1 MFITRPVIAS
11 LATITTLTLI
21 STQLQAQTT
30 CPSTLDQAQFMSSQ
44 GDWSDDVQFVLIELS
59 VSNELSWSVVFS
71 QNGVS
76 VDDDE
81 TLSAWV
87 PPEEGE
93 NPYDNPIYDLNAV
106 QGALVFKTS
115 PAGETIGPGEPVSW
129 HAAFDV
135 SGAPADY
142 QRSLVLRPEGA
153 VGTPPDCNGDPIC
166 SGVNQFPYTLIDA
179 DISCTTGEPI
189 FVAIT
194 SWEAESETITLSIE
208 ALDEGSSLITAYD
221 AECTDGDGNTHSGTS
236 PTGSVRVEGLT
247 DDVDYT
253 CTATATNDTGPS
265 LASDAT
271 RSITPGTPAGLP
283 IWLLHE
289 ATSP

>member
-1 MFITRPVIAS
+1 MLTTRPTIAS
-11 LATITTLTLI
+11 LATLTTLTLI

-87 PPEEGE
+87 PPQEGE

-142 QRSLVLRPEGA
+142 QKSLFLRPEGA
-153 VGTPPDCNGDPIC
+153 VETPPDCNGQLYCD
-166 SGVNQFPYTLIDA
+166 GVNQFPYTLIDA
-179 DISCTTGEPI
+179 DIRCTTGEPI

-208 ALDEGSSLITAYD
+208 ALDEGSSAITAYD
-221 AECTDGDGNTHSGTS
+221 AECTDGGGNTYSGTS
-236 PTGSVRVEGLT
+236 PTDSVRVEGLT

>member
-1 MFITRPVIAS
+1 MFIARPVIAS
-11 LATITTLTLI
+11 LATITTLALF
-21 STQLQAQTT
+21 SAHVQAQTT
-30 CPSTLDQAQFMSSQ
+30 CQSSLDQAQFMSSQ

-71 QNGVS
+71 QNGVP

-87 PPEEGE
+87 PPQEGE

-135 SGAPADY
+135 SEAPANH
-142 QRSLVLRPEGA
+142 QKSLFLRPEGA
-153 VGTPPDCNGDPIC
+153 VGTPPDCNGDPLC

-194 SWEAESETITLSIE
+194 AWEAESEKITLSIE
-208 ALDEGSSLITAYD
+208 ALDEGSSPITAYD
-221 AECTDGDGNTHSGTS
+221 AECRDGGGNTYSGTS

-253 CTATATNDTGPS
+253 CTATATNDIGPS